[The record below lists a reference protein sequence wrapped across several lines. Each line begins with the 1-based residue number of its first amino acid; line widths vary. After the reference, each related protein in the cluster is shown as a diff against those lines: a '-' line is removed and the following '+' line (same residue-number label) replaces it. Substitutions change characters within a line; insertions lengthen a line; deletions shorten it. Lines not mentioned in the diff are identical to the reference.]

1 MKRPMQFPGLM
12 LTGLVVSSCKAI
24 PGAQVS
30 GATHSIQQAAQ
41 DPDQLTVL
49 SMIGGLCI
57 VAGMAL
63 IVVTAGKKGW
73 YPTIGGLLMV
83 VLNYM
88 IAKYDDYLFIPAV
101 ICTGL
106 ISAAWT
112 YKTLQTI
119 LKEKVPHDHGKR
131 I

>member
-1 MKRPMQFPGLM
+1 M
-12 LTGLVVSSCKAI
+12 LTALLASSCKTM
-24 PGAQVS
+24 QVS
-30 GATHSIQQAAQ
+30 GISSTTAEIQGITK
-41 DPDQLTVL
+41 DPQQLTML

-57 VAGMAL
+57 VAGMGL
-63 IVVTAGKKGW
+63 IVITSGRKGW
-73 YPTIGGLLMV
+73 YPTVGGLLMV

-88 IAKYDDYLFIPAV
+88 IAKYDDWLFIPAV

-119 LKEKVPHDHGKR
+119 LKEKAPHGDC
-131 I
+131 

>member
-1 MKRPMQFPGLM
+1 MAKRAVAKAPESHREVGKVKRLEKRIKLPGLM
-12 LTGLVVSSCKAI
+12 ITALLISSCKAI

-30 GATHSIQQAAQ
+30 SATHSIQQAAQ
-41 DPDQLTVL
+41 DPDRLT
-49 SMIGGLCI
+49 
-57 VAGMAL
+57 
-63 IVVTAGKKGW
+63 
-73 YPTIGGLLMV
+73 
-83 VLNYM
+83 NYM

>member
-1 MKRPMQFPGLM
+1 MITAL
-12 LTGLVVSSCKAI
+12 LISSCKAI

-30 GATHSIQQAAQ
+30 SATHSIQQAAQ
-41 DPDQLTVL
+41 DPDRLTIL

-57 VAGMAL
+57 VAGMGL